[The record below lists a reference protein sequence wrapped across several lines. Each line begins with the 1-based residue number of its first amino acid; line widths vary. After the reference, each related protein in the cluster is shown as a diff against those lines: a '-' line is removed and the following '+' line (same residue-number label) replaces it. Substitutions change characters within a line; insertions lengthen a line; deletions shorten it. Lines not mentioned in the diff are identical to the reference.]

1 MSRDRVKITRRV
13 VDSARPRR
21 CEYIV
26 WDSAVGG
33 FGLRIRPSGALSYI
47 VVYRFGGRPRRYTIG
62 APGSPWTPE
71 SARDKALS
79 VLGELADGE
88 DPQDNKALD
97 RKAMTVAQ
105 LCDLYLAEGLATRK
119 PKSIAAA
126 RGRIENHI
134 KPLLGPRRAALV
146 TREDVE
152 KLLIAV
158 AEGRTARQSKT
169 KKQGLSRVRGGR
181 GAANQ
186 AVVTLSA
193 AFGFAVGRRIRPDNP
208 AYRVR
213 RFPGKKLE
221 RFLSPAELGRLGEAI
236 AAAEALGV
244 ESPYALAA
252 VRLLILTGC
261 RRNEI
266 LSCRRDFVDHYH
278 RCLRLPDSKTGAKVV
293 HLGAAAM
300 KVIAAIPAVDG
311 NPYLLPGPGG
321 EGHLVNLQKPWTRL
335 RAAAGLDDVRLHDL
349 RHSFASLGVAG
360 GDSLYVVGALLGHR
374 SPKTTDRY
382 AHLADHPV
390 KAAADRI
397 AHEVALLIGA
407 DAGPPPPAFDVAAR
421 AEQARDEAAA
431 ARAASVLGEVRR
443 TRWLDTPA
451 AAALLGHTKGTL
463 QTWRW
468 TGVGPTFRKIGRR
481 VVYSEDDLRAWAERE
496 GVELSAPGG
505 PAREVVI
512 PPDAKNVVRF
522 GERRG
527 PQGRRSA

>member
-1 MSRDRVKITRRV
+1 MSADRVKITRRV
-13 VDSARPRR
+13 VEAVAPRSHD
-21 CEYIV
+21 YMV
-26 WDSAVGG
+26 WDSVVGG
-33 FGLRIRPSGALSYI
+33 FGLRVRPSGVLTYV
-47 VVYRFGGRPRRYTIG
+47 VVYRWGGRSRRYTIG

-79 VLGELADGE
+79 VLGEVAEGE
-88 DPQDNKALD
+88 DPQETKRLD
-97 RKAMTVAQ
+97 RKAITVAQ
-105 LCDLYLAEGLATRK
+105 LCDLYLREGLVTRK
-119 PKSIAAA
+119 PSSVVAA
-126 RGRIENHI
+126 RGDIENHI
-134 KPLLGPRRAALV
+134 KPLIGNRRVLHIS
-146 TREDVE
+146 REDVE

-158 AEGRTARQSKT
+158 ADGRTAKCART
-169 KKQGLSRVRGGR
+169 RKQGLSRVRGGR
-181 GAANQ
+181 GAANSTVQ
-186 AVVTLSA
+186 VLSA
-193 AFGFAVGRRIRPDNP
+193 VFGFAMGRRIRPDNP

-236 AAAEALGV
+236 SAAERLGV

-252 VRLLILTGC
+252 MRLLILTGC

-266 LSCRRDFVDHYH
+266 LTARRDYVDHYH

-293 HLGAAAM
+293 HLGVAAM
-300 KVIAAIPAVDG
+300 RVIERIPEVPG

-321 EGHLVNLQKPWTRL
+321 EGRLVNLQKPWTRI

-397 AHEVALLIGA
+397 SHEVAQLIGA
-407 DAGPPPPAFDVAAR
+407 DAGPPPAAFDVAAR
-421 AEQARDEAAA
+421 SAQARDEAAA
-431 ARAASVLGEVRR
+431 ARAASVLGEVRSE
-443 TRWLDTPA
+443 RWVSTVA
-451 AAALLGHTKGTL
+451 AAARLGRTKGTL

-468 TGVGPTFRKIGRR
+468 TGVGPSFRKIGRR
-481 VVYSEDDLRAWAERE
+481 VVYAEAELVAWAARE
-496 GVELSAPGG
+496 GVELAPAPIAPTPSG
-505 PAREVVI
+505 P
-512 PPDAKNVVRF
+512 NVVRF
-522 GERRG
+522 REARAARE
-527 PQGRRSA
+527 RRSA